1 MGSGYLEVIMKTLS
15 IRIPEDLMS
24 ALQVVGKE
32 EKIEPSTAM
41 RKLVRIG
48 YESYVG
54 NLYRRGKVTLREA
67 ANLLNLNQMET
78 LDLFLE
84 AGISGNLDAS
94 DVLTSLRRFVAKTS
108 VTKK

>member
-1 MGSGYLEVIMKTLS
+1 MKTLS
-15 IRIPEDLMS
+15 IRIPEDIMS

-67 ANLLNLNQMET
+67 ASLLNLNQMET

-108 VTKK
+108 AIKK

>member
-1 MGSGYLEVIMKTLS
+1 MEVIMKTLS
-15 IRIPEDLMS
+15 IRIPDDMMS
-24 ALQVVGKE
+24 ALQVVGRE
-32 EKIEPSTAM
+32 EKIEASTAM

-54 NLYRRGKVTLREA
+54 NLYRQGKVTLRDA
-67 ANLLNLNQMET
+67 AALLDLNQMET

-94 DVLTSLRRFVAKTS
+94 DILTSLEKMDVRS
-108 VTKK
+108 

>member
-1 MGSGYLEVIMKTLS
+1 MEVIMKTLS
-15 IRIPEDLMS
+15 IRIPDDMMS
-24 ALQVVGKE
+24 ALQVVSRE
-32 EKIEPSTAM
+32 EKIEASTAM

-54 NLYRRGKVTLREA
+54 NLYRQGKMTLREA
-67 ANLLNLNQMET
+67 AVLLDRNQMET

-94 DVLTSLRRFVAKTS
+94 DILISLETFK
-108 VTKK
+108 

>member
-1 MGSGYLEVIMKTLS
+1 MEVIMKTLS
-15 IRIPEDLMS
+15 IRIPDDMMS
-24 ALQVVGKE
+24 ALQVVGRE
-32 EKIEPSTAM
+32 EKIEASTAM

-54 NLYRRGKVTLREA
+54 NLYRQGKVTLRDA
-67 ANLLNLNQMET
+67 AALLDLNQMET

-94 DVLTSLRRFVAKTS
+94 DILTSLEKMEVGS
-108 VTKK
+108 

>member
-1 MGSGYLEVIMKTLS
+1 MKTLS
-15 IRIPEDLMS
+15 IRIPDDLMS
-24 ALQVVGKE
+24 ALQLVGKE

-54 NLYRRGKVTLREA
+54 NLYRQGKVSLRA
-67 ANLLNLNQMET
+67 AATLLNLTQIET

-84 AGISGNLDAS
+84 AGISGNLDAT
-94 DVLTSLRRFVAKTS
+94 DVLTSLRRFGN
-108 VTKK
+108 